1 MSGAAMPIDATVGS
15 RPIAAVATP
24 MISSVTMNAYLRPTM
39 SPMRPNTSAPS
50 GRTAKPAP
58 NVASVFRNAAVS
70 LDPGKNSGARIGAS
84 VPNT

>member
-1 MSGAAMPIDATVGS
+1 MPTVATVGS

-24 MISSVTMNAYLRPTM
+24 MIRSVTMKAYFRPTM

-58 NVASVFRNAAVS
+58 NVANVFRNAAVS
-70 LDPGKNSGARIGAS
+70 LELGKNKGARIGAS
-84 VPNT
+84 VPKT